1 MRDNWGFGP
10 SDRGATGG
18 DEAYRPYR
26 RLAVGVLARALQ
38 DLSNPAGTAT
48 DRESAR
54 VFFTGSGMLS
64 YWCLVAS
71 LDPQW
76 VAGRVLK
83 LGQVTSRETMPYTIA
98 RDKPLTPAACPVCRS
113 TDLKTTSKTV
123 DEATY
128 WRCATCGEV
137 WNAGRRRDATSWGS
151 RR

>member
-1 MRDNWGFGP
+1 VRENRGLGP
-10 SDRGATGG
+10 PERGTDRG
-18 DEAYRPYR
+18 DEGYRPYR
-26 RLAVGVLARALQ
+26 RLAVSVLARALQ

-83 LGQVTSRETMPYTIA
+83 LQQVTLPGQPCRTS
-98 RDKPLTPAACPVCRS
+98 PLLPTNPSSLPPVPPVVRQI
-113 TDLKTTSKTV
+113 
-123 DEATY
+123 
-128 WRCATCGEV
+128 
-137 WNAGRRRDATSWGS
+137 
-151 RR
+151 

>member
-10 SDRGATGG
+10 SERGATGG

-54 VFFTGSGMLS
+54 IFFTGSGMLS

-71 LDPQW
+71 LDPKW
-76 VAGRVLK
+76 VAGRVQK
-83 LGQVTSRETMPYTIA
+83 LGQVTLPETPC
-98 RDKPLTPAACPVCRS
+98 LTPPPLPTSPSSLPRVLPVVRPI
-113 TDLKTTSKTV
+113 
-123 DEATY
+123 
-128 WRCATCGEV
+128 
-137 WNAGRRRDATSWGS
+137 
-151 RR
+151 

>member
-1 MRDNWGFGP
+1 MKR
-10 SDRGATGG
+10 
-18 DEAYRPYR
+18 YRPYR

-83 LGQVTSRETMPYTIA
+83 LRTGHASR
-98 RDKPLTPAACPVCRS
+98 
-113 TDLKTTSKTV
+113 
-123 DEATY
+123 
-128 WRCATCGEV
+128 
-137 WNAGRRRDATSWGS
+137 
-151 RR
+151 

>member
-1 MRDNWGFGP
+1 VRDNWGFGP
-10 SDRGATGG
+10 SDRGADAS

-64 YWCLVAS
+64 YWCRVAS

-83 LGQVTSRETMPYTIA
+83 LQQLTLPGQPCRTPPLLPTNPTSLP
-98 RDKPLTPAACPVCRS
+98 PAPSAVRPI
-113 TDLKTTSKTV
+113 
-123 DEATY
+123 
-128 WRCATCGEV
+128 
-137 WNAGRRRDATSWGS
+137 
-151 RR
+151 

>member
-1 MRDNWGFGP
+1 MGE
-10 SDRGATGG
+10 
-18 DEAYRPYR
+18 EAYRPYR

-83 LGQVTSRETMPYTIA
+83 LQQVAPQGQPCHPTPVSTRPSSLPPA
-98 RDKPLTPAACPVCRS
+98 RSVVRPT
-113 TDLKTTSKTV
+113 
-123 DEATY
+123 
-128 WRCATCGEV
+128 
-137 WNAGRRRDATSWGS
+137 
-151 RR
+151 

>member
-1 MRDNWGFGP
+1 MGE
-10 SDRGATGG
+10 
-18 DEAYRPYR
+18 EAYRPYR

-83 LGQVTSRETMPYTIA
+83 LQQVTPQGQPCRPI
-98 RDKPLTPAACPVCRS
+98 PASTHPSSLPPVRS
-113 TDLKTTSKTV
+113 VVRPT
-123 DEATY
+123 
-128 WRCATCGEV
+128 
-137 WNAGRRRDATSWGS
+137 
-151 RR
+151 